1 MSSNETAGGNNPS
14 IVNSFIE
21 QSQKT
26 VDELNETIQRLNRDI
41 DEVGRLNRELQ
52 KIESEHEL
60 VNAMTIDRYVEDL
73 KLNIKVLNRKD
84 LDSLKHQVHMIED
97 SLSTLRDYFENNYKE
112 TIISNNDEEKFDW
125 F

>member
-1 MSSNETAGGNNPS
+1 MSNGTAGGNNPS
-14 IVNSFIE
+14 IINSFIE
-21 QSQKT
+21 HGQKT
-26 VDELNETIQRLNRDI
+26 VDELDETIQRLNRDI

-52 KIESEHEL
+52 KIEAEHEL

-97 SLSTLRDYFENNYKE
+97 SLSTLKDYFENNYKE

>member
-1 MSSNETAGGNNPS
+1 MSNGTAGGNNPS

-26 VDELNETIQRLNRDI
+26 VDELDEIIQRLNRDI

-60 VNAMTIDRYVEDL
+60 VNAMTIDQYVEDL

-97 SLSTLRDYFENNYKE
+97 SLSTLKDYFENNYKE

>member
-1 MSSNETAGGNNPS
+1 MSNETVGGNNPS
-14 IVNSFIE
+14 IINSFIE
-21 QSQKT
+21 HSQKT
-26 VDELNETIQRLNRDI
+26 VDELDETIQRLNRDI
-41 DEVGRLNRELQ
+41 DEVGRLNRKLQ
-52 KIESEHEL
+52 NIESEHEL

-84 LDSLKHQVHMIED
+84 LDSLKHQVRMIED
-97 SLSTLRDYFENNYKE
+97 SLSTLKDYFENNYKE

>member
-1 MSSNETAGGNNPS
+1 MSNETAGGNNPS

-26 VDELNETIQRLNRDI
+26 VDELDETIQRLNRDI

-60 VNAMTIDRYVEDL
+60 VNAMTTDRYVEAL
-73 KLNIKVLNRKD
+73 KLNIKD
-84 LDSLKHQVHMIED
+84 L
-97 SLSTLRDYFENNYKE
+97 F
-112 TIISNNDEEKFDW
+112 
-125 F
+125 

>member
-1 MSSNETAGGNNPS
+1 MSNETVGGNNPS
-14 IVNSFIE
+14 IINSFIE
-21 QSQKT
+21 HSQKT
-26 VDELNETIQRLNRDI
+26 VDELYETIQRLNRDI

-84 LDSLKHQVHMIED
+84 LDSLKHQVRMIED
-97 SLSTLRDYFENNYKE
+97 SLSTLKDYFENNYKE

>member
-1 MSSNETAGGNNPS
+1 MSNETAGGNNPS

-26 VDELNETIQRLNRDI
+26 VNELDETIQRLNRDI

>member
-1 MSSNETAGGNNPS
+1 MSSETTGGNNPS

-21 QSQKT
+21 HSQKT
-26 VDELNETIQRLNRDI
+26 VDELDEIIQRLNRDI

-97 SLSTLRDYFENNYKE
+97 SLSTLKDYFENNYKE

>member
-1 MSSNETAGGNNPS
+1 MSNETAGGNNPS

-26 VDELNETIQRLNRDI
+26 VDELDEIIQRLNRDI

>member
-1 MSSNETAGGNNPS
+1 MSNGTAGGNNPS

-26 VDELNETIQRLNRDI
+26 VDELDETIQRLNRDI

-52 KIESEHEL
+52 KIEFEHEL
-60 VNAMTIDRYVEDL
+60 VNAMTIDQYVGDL

-84 LDSLKHQVHMIED
+84 LDSLKHQVHMIEN
-97 SLSTLRDYFENNYKE
+97 SLSTLKDYFENNYKE

>member
-1 MSSNETAGGNNPS
+1 MSNETAGGNNPS

-21 QSQKT
+21 YSQKT
-26 VDELNETIQRLNRDI
+26 VDELDETIQRLNRDI

-60 VNAMTIDRYVEDL
+60 INAMTIDQYVEDL

-97 SLSTLRDYFENNYKE
+97 SLSTLKDYFENNYKE

>member
-1 MSSNETAGGNNPS
+1 MSNETAGGNNPS

-26 VDELNETIQRLNRDI
+26 VDELDETIQRLNRDI

-84 LDSLKHQVHMIED
+84 LDSLKHQVRMIED
-97 SLSTLRDYFENNYKE
+97 SLSTLKDYFENNYKE

>member
-1 MSSNETAGGNNPS
+1 MSNETAGGNNPS

-26 VDELNETIQRLNRDI
+26 VDELDETIQRLNRDI

-60 VNAMTIDRYVEDL
+60 VNAMTIDQYVEDL

-97 SLSTLRDYFENNYKE
+97 SLSTLKDYFENNYKE

>member
-1 MSSNETAGGNNPS
+1 MSNKTAGGNNPS

-21 QSQKT
+21 HSQKT
-26 VDELNETIQRLNRDI
+26 IDELDETIHRLNRDI

-84 LDSLKHQVHMIED
+84 LDSLKHQVRMIED
-97 SLSTLRDYFENNYKE
+97 SLSTLKDYFENNYKE
-112 TIISNNDEEKFDW
+112 TIIGNNDEEKFDW

>member
-1 MSSNETAGGNNPS
+1 MSNETAGGNNPS

-26 VDELNETIQRLNRDI
+26 VDELDETIQRLNRDI

-60 VNAMTIDRYVEDL
+60 VNAMTIDQYVEDL

-84 LDSLKHQVHMIED
+84 LDSLKHQVHMVED
-97 SLSTLRDYFENNYKE
+97 SLSTLKDYFENNYKE

>member
-1 MSSNETAGGNNPS
+1 MSNGTAGGNNPS

-21 QSQKT
+21 HSQKT
-26 VDELNETIQRLNRDI
+26 VDELDETIQRLNRDI

-97 SLSTLRDYFENNYKE
+97 SLSTLRDYFENDYKE

>member
-1 MSSNETAGGNNPS
+1 MSNETAGGNNPS

-26 VDELNETIQRLNRDI
+26 VDELDETIQRLNRNI

-84 LDSLKHQVHMIED
+84 LDSLKHQVRMIED
-97 SLSTLRDYFENNYKE
+97 SLSTLKDYFENNYKE

>member
-1 MSSNETAGGNNPS
+1 MSSETAGGNNPS

-26 VDELNETIQRLNRDI
+26 VDELDETIQRLNRNI

-84 LDSLKHQVHMIED
+84 LDSLKHQVRMIED
-97 SLSTLRDYFENNYKE
+97 SLSTLKDYFENNYKE

>member
-1 MSSNETAGGNNPS
+1 MSNETSGGNNPS

-26 VDELNETIQRLNRDI
+26 VDELDETIQRLNRDI

-97 SLSTLRDYFENNYKE
+97 SLSTLKDYFENNYKE

>member
-1 MSSNETAGGNNPS
+1 MSNETAGGNNPS

-26 VDELNETIQRLNRDI
+26 VDGLDETIQRLNRDI

-84 LDSLKHQVHMIED
+84 LDSLKHQVRMIED
-97 SLSTLRDYFENNYKE
+97 SLSTLKDYFENNYKE

>member
-1 MSSNETAGGNNPS
+1 MSNGTAGGNNPS

-26 VDELNETIQRLNRDI
+26 IDELDETIQRLNRDI

-60 VNAMTIDRYVEDL
+60 VNAMTIDQYVEDL

>member
-1 MSSNETAGGNNPS
+1 MSNETAGGNNPS

-26 VDELNETIQRLNRDI
+26 VDELDETIQCLNRDI

-73 KLNIKVLNRKD
+73 KLNIKILNRKD
-84 LDSLKHQVHMIED
+84 LDSLKHQVRMIED
-97 SLSTLRDYFENNYKE
+97 SLSTLKDYFENNYKE

>member
-1 MSSNETAGGNNPS
+1 MSNETAGGNNPS

-26 VDELNETIQRLNRDI
+26 VDELDEIIQRLNRDI

-73 KLNIKVLNRKD
+73 KLNIKILNRKD
-84 LDSLKHQVHMIED
+84 LDSLKHQVRMIED

-112 TIISNNDEEKFDW
+112 TIIINNDEEKFDW

>member
-1 MSSNETAGGNNPS
+1 MSNETAGGNNPS

-26 VDELNETIQRLNRDI
+26 VDELDETIQRLNRDI
-41 DEVGRLNRELQ
+41 DEVGRLNGELQ

>member
-1 MSSNETAGGNNPS
+1 MSNGTAGGNNPS

-26 VDELNETIQRLNRDI
+26 VDELDEIIQRLNRDI

-60 VNAMTIDRYVEDL
+60 VNAMTIDQYVEDL

>member
-1 MSSNETAGGNNPS
+1 MSNETAGGNNPS

-26 VDELNETIQRLNRDI
+26 VDELDETIQRLNRDI

-97 SLSTLRDYFENNYKE
+97 ALSTLKDYFENNYKE
-112 TIISNNDEEKFDW
+112 TIINNNDEEKFDW

>member
-1 MSSNETAGGNNPS
+1 MGNETAGGNNPS

-21 QSQKT
+21 HSQKT
-26 VDELNETIQRLNRDI
+26 VDELVETIQRLNRDI

-97 SLSTLRDYFENNYKE
+97 SLSTLKDYFENNYKE

>member
-1 MSSNETAGGNNPS
+1 MSNETAGGNNPS

-26 VDELNETIQRLNRDI
+26 VDELDETIQRLNRDI

-97 SLSTLRDYFENNYKE
+97 SLSTLKDYFENNYKE